1 MFDSLF
7 FWTGVVTWFVISYIL
22 LLVVPVGII
31 VVIARACLFVSNTI
45 DNKYYDDVGDVEQA
59 REDGKWYYYVGHYAV
74 IGKYRLLD
82 LAKWYADAWVW
93 IPHKLRRAYDYPF

>member
-31 VVIARACLFVSNTI
+31 LIVGKVLLMVENWVVRNWYDSVSEVHDAVKT
-45 DNKYYDDVGDVEQA
+45 DEKPVKFAQRLRKV
-59 REDGKWYYYVGHYAV
+59 RES
-74 IGKYRLLD
+74 LLSF
-82 LAKWYADAWVW
+82 AYWYADAWKW
-93 IPHKLRRAYDYPF
+93 LPHKLRRAWAYPF